1 MIRILREWAC
11 VHLYNIWF
19 LELHL
24 IPAFN
29 MLLVTGIHIYIF
41 IYNNNQKYCWLKKE
55 LKILLYLWSQLLKYI
70 LESIDYILTDTTL
83 HINNGGDDCYTKHIS
98 LPLFILTSHISSTSP
113 LQFCNDTL
121 IRLAFQIGVGAGFMI
136 STDILVGMS
145 WLRSSKNF
153 FIGSRIDYFISRFT
167 FRFMFC
173 FVFPKLPRLY
183 QI

>member
-1 MIRILREWAC
+1 MSICTFIQYLILR
-11 VHLYNIWF
+11 L
-19 LELHL
+19 
-24 IPAFN
+24 AFN
-29 MLLVTGIHIYIF
+29 SHFQYVTCNRYTYIYIF

-121 IRLAFQIGVGAGFMI
+121 IRLAFQIGVGAGFII
-136 STDILVGMS
+136 STEILVGMS
-145 WLRSSKNF
+145 WLRSSKNL
-153 FIGSRIDYFISRFT
+153 II
-167 FRFMFC
+167 
-173 FVFPKLPRLY
+173 RLWLY
-183 QI
+183 NEKSINTLDVWPLHYKIE

>member
-1 MIRILREWAC
+1 MILR
-11 VHLYNIWF
+11 I
-19 LELHL
+19 
-24 IPAFN
+24 AFDSHFQY
-29 MLLVTGIHIYIF
+29 VTCNSYIYIF

-121 IRLAFQIGVGAGFMI
+121 IRLAFQIGVGAGFI
-136 STDILVGMS
+136 TSIDILGGMG
-145 WLRSSKNF
+145 WLRSSKNL
-153 FIGSRIDYFISRFT
+153 II
-167 FRFMFC
+167 
-173 FVFPKLPRLY
+173 RLWLQNETSIIILDVHHY
-183 QI
+183 IIKSKHYMKVRVTLNLSTIATSTI

>member
-1 MIRILREWAC
+1 MSIWIFVQYLILR
-11 VHLYNIWF
+11 L
-19 LELHL
+19 
-24 IPAFN
+24 AFN
-29 MLLVTGIHIYIF
+29 SHFQYVNCNRYTYIYIF

-121 IRLAFQIGVGAGFMI
+121 IRLAFQIGVGAGFI
-136 STDILVGMS
+136 TSIDILGGMG
-145 WLRSSKNF
+145 WLRSSKNL
-153 FIGSRIDYFISRFT
+153 I
-167 FRFMFC
+167 
-173 FVFPKLPRLY
+173 LRLWLQRNINHHLGCSPLHY
-183 QI
+183 KI

>member
-1 MIRILREWAC
+1 M
-11 VHLYNIWF
+11 
-19 LELHL
+19 
-24 IPAFN
+24 
-29 MLLVTGIHIYIF
+29 F

-121 IRLAFQIGVGAGFMI
+121 IRLAFQIGVGAGFII
-136 STDILVGMS
+136 SIDILGGMG
-145 WLRSSKNF
+145 WLRSSKNL
-153 FIGSRIDYFISRFT
+153 IIYSSDTSPC
-167 FRFMFC
+167 FC
-173 FVFPKLPRLY
+173 DQHHYKIVELHECKSYPKFVYHCHFYYLG
-183 QI
+183 